1 MDTQKIEQVFSMA
14 NKIAFHPTT
23 NVQKKPS
30 VVGLEF
36 HKNLL
41 GEAIDCYSNL
51 KNELTHRDLV
61 FTFKRIKNG
70 IKASIISKSK
80 GEVISFMVVK
90 ENGLKEFA
98 TETNSNHPFAFV
110 ITQPSIDRPLFVPDS
125 NPYRPI
131 VFDKYVLIE

>member
-14 NKIAFHPTT
+14 NKIAFHPTR
-23 NVQKKPS
+23 NVQKEPS

-70 IKASIISKSK
+70 IKASIISKAK
-80 GEVISFMVVK
+80 GEVMSFRISQEKGMT
-90 ENGLKEFA
+90 EFA
-98 TETNSNHPFAFV
+98 KETNPNHPFAFV
-110 ITQPSIDRPLFVPDS
+110 ILQPSNDGYHLVPDS
-125 NPYRPI
+125 NPYQPI